1 MCMQRDFLLFVA
13 LAMAAAMPAMAQ
25 TPSAAGPAGSE
36 AHHAAPI
43 PDFSRV
49 WNHPAFPWFEPPA
62 SGPGPITNLSRWAEQ
77 RPAGLA
83 GSAALP
89 ASKVG
94 ISNYDQLVG
103 DYKSPIL
110 QPWAAAVVKK
120 FGEMSLAGITFPNPS
135 NQCWPFGM
143 PFIYK
148 QALMLMI
155 QQPDKITM
163 LYSGGYEERR
173 VRLNEPHPSPLTPSW
188 YGDSVGRYEGD
199 TLVIDTVGVKTD
211 RPYAMLDLFGTPYT
225 DKLHIVERYRL
236 RDYDDVKDALDRN
249 RQENWLFNGDVFSQH
264 RGKFLQLQ
272 VTIEDEGVFT
282 TPWTATL
289 TYVPGPDQISE
300 GVCAENPHEYYNNK
314 DSDVPKAEK
323 PDF

>member
-1 MCMQRDFLLFVA
+1 MWMQRYFLLSFAV
-13 LAMAAAMPAMAQ
+13 AMAAAMPAVAQ
-25 TPSAAGPAGSE
+25 TPSAAGRAGSE
-36 AHHAAPI
+36 AHAAPI

-77 RPAGLA
+77 RPSGAA

-94 ISNYDQLVG
+94 VSNYDQLVG

-120 FGEMSLAGITFPNPS
+120 FGEISLAGITYPNPS

-148 QALMLMI
+148 QFLMEMI
-155 QQPDKITM
+155 QQPDQITM
-163 LYSGGYEERR
+163 LYGGDYEVRR
-173 VRLNEPHPSPLTPSW
+173 VRLNEAHPSPLTPSW
-188 YGDSVGRYEGD
+188 YGDSVGHYEGD
-199 TLVIDTVGVKTD
+199 TLVIDTIGVKTD
-211 RPYAMLDLFGTPYT
+211 RRYAMLDLFGTPYT

-236 RDYDDVKDALDRN
+236 RDYDDVKGAIERN
-249 RQENWLFNGDVFSQH
+249 KKENWLFNGDVFSNH

-289 TYVPGPDQISE
+289 TYVPGPDQIAE
-300 GVCAENPHEYYNNK
+300 GVCAENLHEYYNNK
-314 DSDVPKAEK
+314 DADVPKAEK

>member
-1 MCMQRDFLLFVA
+1 MCMQRYFLLSVA
-13 LAMAAAMPAMAQ
+13 AAIAAAMPTLAQ
-25 TPSAAGPAGSE
+25 TSSAEGPSGKD
-36 AHHAAPI
+36 AHHGVPI

-62 SGPGPITNLSRWAEQ
+62 SGPGPITNLSRWAEN
-77 RPAGLA
+77 RPSGAA

-94 ISNYDQLVG
+94 VSNYDQLVG

-120 FGEMSLAGITFPNPS
+120 FGEISLAGITYPNPS

-148 QALMLMI
+148 QFLMEMI

-163 LYSGGYEERR
+163 LYGGDYEVRR
-173 VRLNEPHPSPLTPSW
+173 VRLNEAHPSPLTPSW
-188 YGDSVGRYEGD
+188 YGDSVGHYEGD
-199 TLVIDTVGVKTD
+199 TLVIDTVGVKTK
-211 RPYAMLDLFGTPYT
+211 RPYAMIDLFGTPYT

-236 RDYDDVKDALDRN
+236 RDYDDVKDAIERN
-249 RQENWLFNGDVFSQH
+249 KKENWLFNGDVFSQH
-264 RGKFLQLQ
+264 RGKFLQLH

-300 GVCAENPHEYYNNK
+300 GVCAENLHEYYNNK
-314 DSDVPKAEK
+314 DADVPRAKE